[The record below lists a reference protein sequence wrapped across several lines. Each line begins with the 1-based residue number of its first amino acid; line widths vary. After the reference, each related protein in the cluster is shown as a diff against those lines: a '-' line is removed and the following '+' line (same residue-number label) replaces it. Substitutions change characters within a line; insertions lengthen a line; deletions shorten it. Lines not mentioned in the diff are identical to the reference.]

1 MADITFDTLYELLRK
16 EKLNNKIQELE
27 SSFYEDIANYIK
39 LKKEMVDSKKESIF
53 SSSEAQKIKKQLE
66 NSKKIIN
73 ELYERRERKIIE
85 LALAASRLNS
95 MPKDV
100 KLLKEEK
107 ELFERIKADLDYF
120 RNAILTRILK
130 GENPCLEMSSLSSS
144 ELSSK
149 AEAEKDQN
157 IKSMQEDKL
166 QKGDTQKLEDQETKN
181 PAEQE
186 SKILKMDNIAKNTIL
201 VRFLEA
207 VPEIVGEDL
216 NIYGP
221 FNPEDIANLPK
232 KIAEVLIK
240 QNKAQAIQ

>member
-16 EKLNNKIQELE
+16 EKLNNKLQELE
-27 SSFYEDIANYIK
+27 SSFYGDVTNYIR
-39 LKKEMVDSKKESIF
+39 LKKEMIDSKKESIF

-95 MPKDV
+95 MPKDI

-107 ELFERIKADLDYF
+107 ELFERIKADLDHF
-120 RNAILTRILK
+120 RNAILAKILK
-130 GENPCLEMSSLSSS
+130 GENPCLEMSPLSSS
-144 ELSSK
+144 DLSSK
-149 AEAEKDQN
+149 VEAEKDQN

-166 QKGDTQKLEDQETKN
+166 QKEEKQKIGNQETKN
-181 PAEQE
+181 PEQE
-186 SKILKMDNIAKNTIL
+186 SKILKMDNIAKKTIL

-232 KIAEVLIK
+232 KVAEVLIK